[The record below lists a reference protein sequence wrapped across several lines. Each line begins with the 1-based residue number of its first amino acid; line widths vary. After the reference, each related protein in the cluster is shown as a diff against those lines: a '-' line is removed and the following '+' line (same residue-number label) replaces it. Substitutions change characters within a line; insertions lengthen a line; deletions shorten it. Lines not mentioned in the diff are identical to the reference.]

1 MYKLVTSA
9 ELQQRLAHILDTV
22 EREFRPLTAE
32 QLRTKPANG
41 GWSIVEC
48 LQHLNLAER
57 FYIRQLQHKVDKLG
71 LVQHNPDDQVIESGL
86 VGRLLIRIVDP
97 KSKTKFPAPGVV
109 RPRTATDLDP
119 ADVMGQ
125 FVELQTLLRSL
136 LDKAVYLD
144 WNRDK
149 TSTLF
154 GSWLKIR
161 VGDMVLMLVAHT
173 ERHMAQAMRVKA
185 GMPPA
190 LHD

>member
-1 MYKLVTSA
+1 MTTKLAAATD
-9 ELQQRLAHILDTV
+9 LQARLTRILDTV
-22 EREFRPLTAE
+22 ERQFGSLTDA

-57 FYIRQLQHKVDKLG
+57 YYIRQLQHKVDKLG
-71 LVQHNPDDQVIESGL
+71 LVQHNPEDQTLESGW
-86 VGRLLIRIVDP
+86 VGRLLLSIVDP
-97 KSKTKFPAPGVV
+97 KSKRKFPAPGVV
-109 RPRTATDLDP
+109 QPRAPSDLDP
-119 ADVMGQ
+119 TAVIAQ

-149 TSTLF
+149 TATLF

-161 VGDMVLMLVAHT
+161 VGDMLVMLVAHT
-173 ERHMAQAMRVKA
+173 ERHLAQAMRVKA
-185 GMPPA
+185 E
-190 LHD
+190 LSL

>member
-1 MYKLVTSA
+1 MNKLTTST
-9 ELQQRLAHILDTV
+9 ELQQRLQCVLDTV
-22 EREFRPLTAE
+22 EREFRSLTVD
-32 QLRTKPANG
+32 QLRTKPPNG

-109 RPRTATDLDP
+109 RPRAAVDLDP
-119 ADVMGQ
+119 ADVMVQ
-125 FVELQTLLRSL
+125 FVELQTLFRSL

-144 WNRDK
+144 WNRDT

-185 GMPPA
+185 EVS
-190 LHD
+190 L